1 MKELEQCEICPHRC
15 KVNREAGQI
24 GRCGCDDKIKIALA
38 SVHYYEEPCI
48 SGKNGSGTVFF
59 SHCNLNCM
67 YCQNY
72 EISQL
77 GKGKEITIEELAN
90 IFLQQQEK
98 GVHNINLVTPTMYAY
113 QIREAIKIAKEK
125 RTCYS
130 YFI

>member
-1 MKELEQCEICPHRC
+1 MDVIMKTIKVIDEDTLE
-15 KVNREAGQI
+15 
-24 GRCGCDDKIKIALA
+24 
-38 SVHYYEEPCI
+38 
-48 SGKNGSGTVFF
+48 
-59 SHCNLNCM
+59 M
-67 YCQNY
+67 
-72 EISQL
+72 
-77 GKGKEITIEELAN
+77 KEITIEELAN